1 MCVWVVWRETMNL
14 LADLLRDYSNRRPD
28 LIKPVKTS
36 DETRSTL
43 IDFFMKWR
51 EIVQWWSSSLAK
63 LYRMELYDWYKKEN
77 KSTNTHK
84 IERLLSRGGT
94 EKFILFLL
102 LDWEIV
108 GIAIPYREHQSL
120 LWRHLCGNK
129 KEKQTS
135 GNHFQPQILN
145 RGQKKE
151 KHTNEVIIF
160 VDLSGTIGQN
170 SRLASRMEPLDQYE
184 GKRPCHTVLNNVEIE
199 M

>member
-1 MCVWVVWRETMNL
+1 MIVRASFPLILVRRQWLILLFSGCWVIVRHPYTVSQIFFSPKKPIKLDVCMCVWVVWRETMNL

-43 IDFFMKWR
+43 IDFSMKWR

-94 EKFILFLL
+94 EKFILF
-102 LDWEIV
+102 
-108 GIAIPYREHQSL
+108 Y
-120 LWRHLCGNK
+120 
-129 KEKQTS
+129 
-135 GNHFQPQILN
+135 
-145 RGQKKE
+145 
-151 KHTNEVIIF
+151 
-160 VDLSGTIGQN
+160 
-170 SRLASRMEPLDQYE
+170 Y
-184 GKRPCHTVLNNVEIE
+184 
-199 M
+199 